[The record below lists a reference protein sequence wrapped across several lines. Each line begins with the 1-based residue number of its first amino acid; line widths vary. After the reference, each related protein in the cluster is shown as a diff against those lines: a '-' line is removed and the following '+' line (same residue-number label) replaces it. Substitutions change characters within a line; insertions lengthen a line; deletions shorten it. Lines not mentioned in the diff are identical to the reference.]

1 MPSLATHHHPLRTIA
16 RRSAALA
23 LVALVAAG
31 CVTASKRYEQ
41 GVELEQRG
49 QPAEAAA
56 RYIDALRRDRS
67 LADARARLQDAG
79 DRAVQQ
85 YLAETETATAGGRH
99 NAAANVLLRA
109 DALRREAAEVGVT
122 LAVPPDY
129 AQRRR
134 ATFDRAIDQAVTE
147 AGLAATRGEFSGGL
161 EWITHAVQRWEPS
174 ATQRGLLDR
183 TRFGVQLTWA
193 EREMAAGRY
202 RAAFDRAEAAAQ
214 VLGRDSEQARR
225 ALEIQDEALRRG
237 TVRVAVI
244 PVGAET
250 EMRVKLPGRLL
261 RALNDALD
269 EEQWTRSP
277 RFVDVVDPLEVGRAM
292 RREGYSNRQV
302 LSTREAALLGRD
314 LGADLVVVAEL
325 DSIAIHVTAAD
336 TIRRPARTRAGA
348 DTAYIVVS
356 GREATWARVD
366 YALIDAADRR
376 ILDQGEV
383 SAEGGARFRRGVFA
397 GDWRTLNLSREERDL
412 FDPENKDD
420 VDDELTREMVNG
432 LSARLGRDVFDRLLR
447 RIN

>member
-1 MPSLATHHHPLRTIA
+1 MPSLATHHHPLRTFA

-23 LVALVAAG
+23 LVALAAAG
-31 CVTASKRYEQ
+31 CVTAGKRYEQ

-56 RYIDALRRDRS
+56 RYVDALRRDPSR
-67 LADARARLQDAG
+67 ADARARLQDAG

-85 YLAETETATAGGRH
+85 YLADADAGTASGR
-99 NAAANVLLRA
+99 NQAAANILLRI
-109 DALRREAAEVGVT
+109 DELRRDAAGVGVT

-147 AGLAATRGEFSGGL
+147 AGLAATRGDFTNGL
-161 EWITHAVQRWEPS
+161 DWVQHAVERWEPS
-174 ATQRGLLDR
+174 ASQRGLLDR

-193 EREMAAGRY
+193 ERELANGRF

-214 VLGRDSEQARR
+214 VLGRGNEQARR
-225 ALEIQDEALRRG
+225 AIEIQDEALRRG
-237 TVRVAVI
+237 TVRVAVL

-250 EMRVKLPGRLL
+250 GMRAKLPGRLL

-269 EEQWTRSP
+269 EEHWTRSP

-292 RREGYSNRQV
+292 RREGYTNRQT
-302 LSTREAALLGRD
+302 LTTREAALLGRD

-325 DSIAIHVTAAD
+325 DSVATEIAQAD
-336 TIRRPARTRAGA
+336 TVRRPARTRAGA
-348 DTAYIVVS
+348 DTAYSVIS

-366 YALIDAADRR
+366 YALIDAGDRR
-376 ILDQGEV
+376 ILDQGAV

-412 FDPENKDD
+412 FDSGNKED
-420 VDDELTREMVNG
+420 VDDELTREMVSG